1 MPPALSPMSLPGP
14 PESPTNPVSP
24 TAQVPTMP
32 VYGGPCTPTT
42 PRGPHAGVRGEQL
55 QSLRSRGAPRAGT
68 GPTGTHLRS
77 GTSGQTSPRPGDSPA
92 TAEPPVPPAPSISHA
107 PKPTRARPDAPSPC
121 TGGRAAPPDRARWPW
136 LFLSRLVAEPPS
148 PAIQGGVICPRVPHF
163 RSPKRAAR
171 RGWGELSPQR
181 SNLLVLHARPD
192 AGDVSLTSWGHF
204 VMFVCPP
211 LAPVSQFT
219 PN

>member
-55 QSLRSRGAPRAGT
+55 QSRRSRGAPRAGT

-92 TAEPPVPPAPSISHA
+92 TAEPPVPPAS
-107 PKPTRARPDAPSPC
+107 PTPQNPHGHDQTHHPLVL
-121 TGGRAAPPDRARWPW
+121 GGAQHPPDRARWPR